1 MSLLWNRRNKIKKL
15 DRIVECFSTVRQIYR
30 SSDNVRRVAQQEEE
44 GKKGADYICAL
55 AVNVVRSLRNKQ
67 KNLPAI
73 LFKK

>member
-1 MSLLWNRRNKIKKL
+1 
-15 DRIVECFSTVRQIYR
+15 
-30 SSDNVRRVAQQEEE
+30 VAQQEEE